1 MVRGPCG
8 SVRNEWVSCPWILSV
23 DSGTTVPS
31 PRKKERNKVHFE
43 RLWEHVNSTKLLL
56 LQAHKKSL
64 TPPKGMALPTSNKQ
78 GGRAAKSHS
87 HAQPKPRRGTP
98 TGTQKQT
105 KHRVRHHRSP
115 LPDGHWTAGVYG
127 LLKEAEGAE
136 TKTAPT
142 RRIPPLQQK
151 PVSHPILEP
160 DARTRR
166 PTEHPAP
173 NI

>member
-1 MVRGPCG
+1 MEGFTKERKK
-8 SVRNEWVSCPWILSV
+8 
-23 DSGTTVPS
+23 
-31 PRKKERNKVHFE
+31 KKERNKVHFE

-64 TPPKGMALPTSNKQ
+64 TPPKGMALPTGNKQ
-78 GGRAAKSHS
+78 GERAAKSHS
-87 HAQPKPRRGTP
+87 HAKPKPRRGTP

-105 KHRVRHHRSP
+105 KRRVRHHRSP

-127 LLKEAEGAE
+127 LLNEAEGAE

-151 PVSHPILEP
+151 PVSHPILDVRAAQRSIPPLTFEP
-160 DARTRR
+160 QNPLKHQNSRCAVRGAT
-166 PTEHPAP
+166 
-173 NI
+173 